1 MADRSFNRFVEQ
13 ELGKFPHFLI
23 FTMLEW
29 VLIIMLF
36 IDGLLAFVANE
47 FAKLFELQVPC
58 LLCTRI
64 AHALVHRDP
73 EFYYNDWICEAH
85 KKDVSSL
92 AYCHNHKKLSDVR
105 KMCEG
110 CLFSFAIEKDSDCI
124 KHKPAVEILNKDL
137 ECFVGDDSQ
146 MPLSLTAGKNDDF
159 VHAEK
164 SLIRYCSC
172 CGDPLKVK
180 SSYSKGKGANAYS
193 LSPTPSPRAPFVTL
207 SRETCSLNSP
217 RNRYAKSKSI
227 SEHDSVPED
236 GSNGFN
242 PDTQVREDAKATTV
256 LLLTES
262 EDLNGNASKSPN
274 FGRGNKFFGV
284 SPTNSATNS
293 PRFGTRSTRKS
304 PLGKTMFASGCT
316 EENLPI
322 IEADGDYILHH
333 LKRQVQLDRKSLI
346 ALYMELDVERS
357 ASTVAANNAMAMITR
372 LQAEK
377 AAVQME
383 ALQYQRMMEEEAEY
397 DQDVL
402 QETVDLLAKREEE
415 IRVLKDEI
423 EEYREKYGSLNKDGF
438 ERVEVEANEDYLEY
452 ISKPYSSYS
461 AKSESCSSNSSAN
474 EEEINGE
481 DAYGPGTQSESLKEF
496 KGEETHPLRRLKNLE
511 KRNHFLSENGALSSE
526 SSSNRVEK
534 TNDETGKQRKPIL
547 TKELS
552 HLSQR
557 VKDLEADNGFLE
569 HAAQT
574 LEKHS
579 EGARL
584 LIEIS
589 RNMRKLRQLVT
600 MNLEENDD
608 SFLA

>member
-1 MADRSFNRFVEQ
+1 MAHRSFKRFVEQ

-29 VLIIMLF
+29 VMIIMLF

-85 KKDVSSL
+85 KKDVSPL

-110 CLFSFAIEKDSDCI
+110 CLFSFAIEKDSDCM
-124 KHKPAVEILNKDL
+124 KHKPVVEILNKDL

-146 MPLSLTAGKNDDF
+146 MPLSSTAGKNDDI

-164 SLIRYCSC
+164 SSIRYCSC

-180 SSYSKGKGANAYS
+180 SSYSKGKCANAFS

-217 RNRYAKSKSI
+217 RTRYAKSKFI

-236 GSNGFN
+236 GLNGFN
-242 PDTQVREDAKATTV
+242 PNTQVREDAKATTV
-256 LLLTES
+256 LLLTEY

-274 FGRGNKFFGV
+274 FGRGNRFFGI
-284 SPTNSATNS
+284 SPTNSANNS

-357 ASTVAANNAMAMITR
+357 ASTIAANNAMAMITR

-402 QETVDLLAKREEE
+402 QETIDLLAKREEE
-415 IRVLKDEI
+415 IRVLKDEL
-423 EEYREKYGSLNKDGF
+423 EEYREKYGSLRKDGF
-438 ERVEVEANEDYLEY
+438 ERVEVEANEDYLD
-452 ISKPYSSYS
+452 
-461 AKSESCSSNSSAN
+461 SNSSVN

-481 DAYGPGTQSESLKEF
+481 DAYGTGTQSESLKEF
-496 KGEETHPLRRLKNLE
+496 KGQETHPLRRLKNLE
-511 KRNHFLSENGALSSE
+511 KRNHFLSENGALSLE
-526 SSSNRVEK
+526 SSSNSVDK
-534 TNDETGKQRKPIL
+534 TNDETGKQRKPVL
-547 TKELS
+547 TRE

-600 MNLEENDD
+600 MNLKENDD
-608 SFLA
+608 